1 MMSFK
6 KIIKISKKLFHLEQ
20 CKTYNILK
28 HLSEK
33 YLIKNNTS
41 CISLS
46 FKRRSAFAVLTL
58 LGRFCRRGIE
68 VRELSRLLQGNEH
81 AH

>member
-1 MMSFK
+1 M
-6 KIIKISKKLFHLEQ
+6 
-20 CKTYNILK
+20 KTFELLK
-28 HLSEK
+28 N
-33 YLIKNNTS
+33 LIFNKNNTS